1 VGRNIGFGAFGMKK
15 KKRSKKRRLER
26 GIYVLPNL
34 LTSANLF
41 CGFYAI
47 IAAIQGNFTKGAIAI
62 MVAAVFDILDG
73 KIARV
78 TRTVSKFGLEYDSLS
93 DAISFGVAPGILVYL
108 WALQPFGRL
117 GWLAALLFVACGT
130 LRLARFNTQAGS
142 ISSEYFIGLPIPA
155 AAFMIAATV
164 LLLHRFG
171 GGGTTRHVTVLIMIY
186 VLSFLMVSTVKYY
199 SFKHATLFK
208 KMRFNVLV
216 VLILFAIVIAAEPS
230 LSFFL
235 MMLCYVLSG
244 PFTTLWLRKTRQV
257 EAALSNGVDISSQ
270 EPV

>member
-1 VGRNIGFGAFGMKK
+1 MKR
-15 KKRSKKRRLER
+15 KRQLKRRNSQR

-47 IAAIQGNFTKGAIAI
+47 IAVIQGYFVKGAIAI
-62 MVAAVFDILDG
+62 MLAALFDALDG

-78 TRTVSKFGLEYDSLS
+78 TRTVSR
-93 DAISFGVAPGILVYL
+93 PGILAYL
-108 WALQPFGRL
+108 WTLQPFGRL

-130 LRLARFNTQAGS
+130 LRLARFNTQASRVG
-142 ISSEYFIGLPIPA
+142 SEYFTGLPIPA

-171 GGGTTRHVTVLIMIY
+171 GDGTTRHVTILIMIY

-199 SFKHATLFK
+199 SFKHTALFK
-208 KMRFNVLV
+208 RMKFNMLV
-216 VLILFAIVIAAEPS
+216 VVILFSIVIAAEPS
-230 LSFFL
+230 VTLFL
-235 MMLCYVLSG
+235 IMFAYVLSG
-244 PFTTLWLRKTRQV
+244 PFTTLWLRKKNRSEEV
-257 EAALSNGVDISSQ
+257 PSERVDIPSQ